1 MKKIIKKVLCI
12 GVILLIIIGF
22 KLNVEISKKFI
33 KSDTYVELEN
43 RGYNSSDVK
52 NIKIEHSYINK
63 ILSYNEWRISVEFEE
78 VPNIYFW
85 FTYRNNQVIFEGV
98 SSKPMLDKES
108 VIEYS
113 ESFKKGK
120 LLFEYGKETKE
131 PSISVEDVLN
141 IINNAFE
148 NEGIDE
154 NYVDSYIDEK
164 TNSVIV
170 EMKDIAVSK
179 QEKFINGVFSKRTGS
194 MYIKYIKE
202 HSMI

>member
-1 MKKIIKKVLCI
+1 MKRINKKVLCI
-12 GVILLIIIGF
+12 CVIFLITIGIIV
-22 KLNVEISKKFI
+22 NVEISKKFI

-52 NIKIEHSYINK
+52 NIKIKHSYINK

-98 SSKPMLDKES
+98 SSEPMLDKES

-120 LLFEYGKETKE
+120 LLFEYGKETNE
-131 PSISVEDVLN
+131 SNISAEDVID
-141 IINNAFE
+141 IINNVF
-148 NEGIDE
+148 
-154 NYVDSYIDEK
+154 YV
-164 TNSVIV
+164 
-170 EMKDIAVSK
+170 
-179 QEKFINGVFSKRTGS
+179 Q
-194 MYIKYIKE
+194 
-202 HSMI
+202 